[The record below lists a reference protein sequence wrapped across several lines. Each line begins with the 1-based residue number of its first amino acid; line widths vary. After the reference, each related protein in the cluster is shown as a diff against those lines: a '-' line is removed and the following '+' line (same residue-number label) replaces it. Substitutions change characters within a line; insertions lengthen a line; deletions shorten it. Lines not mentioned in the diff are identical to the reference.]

1 MRHLAIAGFAL
12 LFAAN
17 AFAADLPS
25 QGTTTEFVSGYTRAD
40 GTHVESHYRLPAAYR
55 LQAATSAG
63 FGHAAATASLAPVS
77 LNTFR
82 GVSGSAQ
89 KTAYVDRCD
98 YKHVM
103 SDSDIAACRAQ

>member
-1 MRHLAIAGFAL
+1 MRHLAMSGFAL

-55 LQAATSAG
+55 LQAATGAG

-82 GVSGSAQ
+82 GVSGSSHKAVPGD
-89 KTAYVDRCD
+89 ACD